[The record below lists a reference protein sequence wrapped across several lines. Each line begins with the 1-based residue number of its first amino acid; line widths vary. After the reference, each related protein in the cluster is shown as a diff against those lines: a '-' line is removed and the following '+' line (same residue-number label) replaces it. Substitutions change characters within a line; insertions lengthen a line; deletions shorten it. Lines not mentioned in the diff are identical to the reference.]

1 VGGQLALGCWTFTF
15 GELQPLSTLSCLL
28 NQIINSFLTV
38 FTGVF
43 ISVLHFFALLFAQ
56 LLLLHENV
64 LLLHQKYLLVLQTL
78 TDLRVLETEAK
89 TGSRLFLLYSRYV

>member
-15 GELQPLSTLSCLL
+15 GELQPLITLSCLL

-43 ISVLHFFALLFAQ
+43 ISVLHLFALLFAQ

-89 TGSRLFLLYSRYV
+89 TGSRLFLLYSR